1 MGWKEKHILK
11 AGREVLI
18 KTIFQVIPTYSMS
31 LFKIP
36 KIVCDG
42 RNSALS
48 KYWWGQTR
56 DEKKIHWINW
66 GRLCTSKRKGG
77 MGFRDIHTFNL
88 AMLAKQA
95 WRLLHETP
103 SLFYCVYKA
112 RYFPLCSF
120 MDAKLGASQLVVWRS
135 LLQAQEVIREG
146 FIWQVGNGQT
156 IGINTHRWLPRPPTF
171 NNRADKSLKVAGLI
185 DGTTNQWD
193 RVKVHAIFDP
203 GTREDIL

>member
-1 MGWKEKHILK
+1 
-11 AGREVLI
+11 
-18 KTIFQVIPTYSMS
+18 MS

-36 KIVCDG
+36 KTVCDG

-112 RYFPLCSF
+112 RNFPLCSF
-120 MDAKLGASQLVVWRS
+120 MDAKLGASQSVVWRS
-135 LLQAQEVIREG
+135 LLQAREVIREG
-146 FIWQVGNGQT
+146 FIWQVRNGQT

-193 RVKVHAIFDP
+193 RAKVHAIFDRVQ
-203 GTREDIL
+203 GRISYSLS